1 MVRID
6 AVIFDHDGT
15 LVDSETITLSLLA
28 EMAVEHGA
36 EVFEDD
42 ADRFVGADLRVVLA
56 EIEHRSGTPLPHDF
70 LHVFRVRQEERIR
83 SGLQEVP
90 GADDVLTALTLP
102 TAVAS
107 NAPVAKMQLCLGA
120 TGLDR
125 HFAAHEML
133 SAYDVGEWKPAP
145 GVFLAAAEVLDT
157 SPQRCAVVE
166 DSEPGIHAGLAAG
179 MTVFA
184 YDPDDKFESIAGITR
199 LGSLVDLLEYL

>member
-1 MVRID
+1 MTID

-36 EVFEDD
+36 EVYEDD
-42 ADRFVGADLRVVLA
+42 VDRFVGADLKVVFA
-56 EIEHRSGTPLPHDF
+56 EIEARRGSPLPADF
-70 LHVFRVRQEERIR
+70 IDVFRARQAERIHN
-83 SGLQEVP
+83 GLEEIA
-90 GADDVLTALTLP
+90 GAGHLLTTLTLP

-125 HFAAHEML
+125 HFAPQEL
-133 SAYDVGEWKPAP
+133 VSAYDVGEWKPAP
-145 GVFLAAAEVLDT
+145 GVFLAAAEVLQT
-157 SPQRCAVVE
+157 PPQRCAVVE
-166 DSEPGIHAGLAAG
+166 DSEPGIQAGLAAG

-184 YDPDDKFESIAGITR
+184 YDPSDRFGAIDGITR
-199 LGSLVDLLEYL
+199 LSALSELLEHL